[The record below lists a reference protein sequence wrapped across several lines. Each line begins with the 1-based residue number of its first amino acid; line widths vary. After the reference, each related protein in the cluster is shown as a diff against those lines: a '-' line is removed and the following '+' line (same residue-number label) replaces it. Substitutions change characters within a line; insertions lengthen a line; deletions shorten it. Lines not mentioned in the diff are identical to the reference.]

1 MEILIYLILGSI
13 LGVSVGNTNIRN
25 KIAEEI
31 RTIITQ
37 EHNVVEECPEK
48 KRSYKATYKAPKSA
62 GNPQATQPKQQSNTL
77 CSECESPIEIIDK
90 MPGFVY
96 CDKCKK
102 VVNPKKK
109 VDATK
114 S

>member
-37 EHNVVEECPEK
+37 EHTEKSNVVKDCPIK
-48 KRSYKATYKAPKSA
+48 KSYKAEWAPSK
-62 GNPQATQPKQQSNTL
+62 PQPKQQTKEQTGGCNK
-77 CSECESPIEIIDK
+77 CGGQVEPIDK
-90 MPGFVY
+90 MPGYYF
-96 CDKCKK
+96 CTAC
-102 VVNPKKK
+102 NSITSKKK
-109 VDATK
+109 DNATK